1 MSPVVSRRVWDRLVS
16 PHTVIG
22 VDAVCRNPAGNPL
35 GGPSGSPGRRTRRQ
49 RAVARGSRLAR
60 LAALGLL
67 GAVTLT
73 GCSMPNNEFWRFGWP
88 EGITEQS
95 QDMRELWTGSVI
107 AALIVGFAVWGL
119 ILYSVVA
126 HRKRGDE
133 LPKQTAYN
141 LPLEIVYTI
150 LPFVIIAG
158 LFFYTVVVQNRV
170 QDRSENPDETIAV
183 NAFKWNWQFVYPGST
198 GPDGLPVDT
207 VGTSSEIPILVLPT
221 DRTIRFELASA
232 DVIHSFWVPEFL
244 FKLDVI
250 PGNENGRDN
259 VFEVTVDEE
268 GAYVG
273 RCAELCGTYHAYMN
287 FEVRAVSGDDY
298 DDYLAARESGLDT
311 FAALEEIGQ
320 PGLASTTTPFEYLQ
334 NTAQTSNG
342 G

>member
-1 MSPVVSRRVWDRLVS
+1 M
-16 PHTVIG
+16 
-22 VDAVCRNPAGNPL
+22 
-35 GGPSGSPGRRTRRQ
+35 
-49 RAVARGSRLAR
+49 ARGSRLAR
-60 LAALGLL
+60 LAALGVL
-67 GAVTLT
+67 GALTLS

-88 EGITEQS
+88 DGITDEAA
-95 QDMRELWTGSVI
+95 DMRELWTGSVI
-107 AALIVGFAVWGL
+107 AALLVGFGVWGL
-119 ILYSVVA
+119 ILWSVVR

-150 LPFVIIAG
+150 VPFLIIAG
-158 LFFYTVVVQNRV
+158 LFFFTVVVQNRV
-170 QDRSENPDETIAV
+170 QERSDTPDETIAV
-183 NAFKWNWQFVYPGST
+183 NAFKWNWQFVYPETEGE
-198 GPDGLPVDT
+198 DGLPVST

-221 DRTIRFELASA
+221 DRTIRFEVASA

-259 VFEVTVDEE
+259 VFEVTVREE

-298 DDYLAARESGLDT
+298 DAYLEARESGMGT
-311 FAALEEIGQ
+311 FEALEEIGQ
-320 PGLASTTTPFEYLQ
+320 PGLSSATTPFEDLQ
-334 NTAQTSNG
+334 NKQLNQQSAG

>member
-1 MSPVVSRRVWDRLVS
+1 
-16 PHTVIG
+16 
-22 VDAVCRNPAGNPL
+22 
-35 GGPSGSPGRRTRRQ
+35 
-49 RAVARGSRLAR
+49 VARGSRLAR

-67 GAVTLT
+67 GVVTLT

-170 QDRSENPDETIAV
+170 QERSEDPDETIAV
-183 NAFKWNWQFVYPGST
+183 NAFKWNWQFVYPETT
-198 GPDGLPVDT
+198 GPDGVPVET
-207 VGTSSEIPILVLPT
+207 VGTSAEIPILVLPT

-259 VFEVTVDEE
+259 VFEVTVQEE

-287 FEVRAVSGDDY
+287 FEVRAVSGEDY
-298 DDYLAARESGLDT
+298 DAYLDARESGLDT
-311 FAALEEIGQ
+311 FEALEEIGQ
-320 PGLASTTTPFEYLQ
+320 PGLSSTTTPFESLQ
-334 NTAQTSNG
+334 NKNIDQQTAG

>member
-1 MSPVVSRRVWDRLVS
+1 
-16 PHTVIG
+16 
-22 VDAVCRNPAGNPL
+22 
-35 GGPSGSPGRRTRRQ
+35 
-49 RAVARGSRLAR
+49 VARGSRLAR

-67 GAVTLT
+67 GVVTLT

-88 EGITEQS
+88 DGITDRSEY
-95 QDMRELWTGSVI
+95 MRELWTGSVI

-119 ILYSVVA
+119 IGWSVVR
-126 HRKRGDE
+126 HRKRSDE

-150 LPFVIIAG
+150 LPFLIIAG

-170 QDRSENPDETIAV
+170 MERSDEPDEVVAV
-183 NAFKWNWQFVYPGST
+183 NAFKWNWQFVYPETT
-198 GPDGLPVDT
+198 GPDGEPVDT

-221 DRTIRFELASA
+221 DRSIRFEVASA

-259 VFEVTVDEE
+259 VFELTVQEE

-298 DDYLAARESGLDT
+298 DSYLEARESGLDT
-311 FAALEEIGQ
+311 FEALEEIGQ
-320 PGLASTTTPFEYLQ
+320 PGLSSSTTPFESLQ
-334 NTAQTSNG
+334 NKSIDQQTSG

>member
-1 MSPVVSRRVWDRLVS
+1 M
-16 PHTVIG
+16 
-22 VDAVCRNPAGNPL
+22 
-35 GGPSGSPGRRTRRQ
+35 
-49 RAVARGSRLAR
+49 
-60 LAALGLL
+60 
-67 GAVTLT
+67 TLT
-73 GCSMPNNEFWRFGWP
+73 GCEMPNNEFWRFGWP

-107 AALIVGFAVWGL
+107 AALIVGVAVWAL
-119 ILYSVVA
+119 IGWSVVM

-150 LPFVIIAG
+150 LPFLIIAG

-170 QDRSENPDETIAV
+170 QDRSDNPDETIAV
-183 NAFKWNWQFVYPGST
+183 NAFKWNWQFVYPET
-198 GPDGLPVDT
+198 EGPDGEPVDT

-259 VFEVTVDEE
+259 VFEVTVQEE

-298 DDYLAARESGLDT
+298 DAYLEARESGLDT
-311 FAALEEIGQ
+311 FEALEEIGQ
-320 PGLASTTTPFEYLQ
+320 PGLSSSTTPFESLQ
-334 NTAQTSNG
+334 NKNIDQQTSG